1 MATIGNL
8 ETIIKISRENYEIL
22 INGGTVGGYS
32 YDPEAMYLVKDG
44 YTFITDDE
52 IIDLWWGG
60 DTCDVYIKGGVIYS
74 ANEISKNVA
83 YICLTDEGIK
93 NGIMYI

>member
-1 MATIGNL
+1 MANIGNL
-8 ETIIKISRENYEIL
+8 DTIIKISRENYEIL
-22 INGGTVGGYS
+22 INGGTVGGYT

-52 IIDLWWGG
+52 IHNLWFGG
-60 DTCDVYIKGGVIYS
+60 DVYIKNGIIYS
-74 ANEISKNVA
+74 ADEISDGVA
-83 YICLTDEGIK
+83 YIDLTDEGIK

>member
-1 MATIGNL
+1 MANIGNL

-32 YDPEAMYLVKDG
+32 YDPEAMYLV
-44 YTFITDDE
+44 ITDDE
-52 IIDLWWGG
+52 IHELWFGSG
-60 DTCDVYIKGGVIYS
+60 DVYIKNGIIYS
-74 ANEISKNVA
+74 ADEISNNVA
-83 YICLTDEGIK
+83 YIELTDEGIK

>member
-1 MATIGNL
+1 MANIGNL

-52 IIDLWWGG
+52 IHELWFGG
-60 DTCDVYIKGGVIYS
+60 GGDVYIKNGIIYS
-74 ANEISKNVA
+74 ADEISNNVA
-83 YICLTDEGIK
+83 YIELTDEGIK

>member
-1 MATIGNL
+1 MANIGNL

-52 IIDLWWGG
+52 IHELWFGSGG
-60 DTCDVYIKGGVIYS
+60 DVYIKNGIIYS
-74 ANEISKNVA
+74 ADEISNNVA
-83 YICLTDEGIK
+83 YIELT

>member
-1 MATIGNL
+1 MANESSL
-8 ETIIKISRENYEIL
+8 QTIIKISAENYEIL

-52 IIDLWWGG
+52 IRALWNGG
-60 DTCDVYIKGGVIYS
+60 GDVYIQGGVLYG
-74 ANEISKNVA
+74 ADEISNNVA
-83 YICLTDEGIK
+83 YIDLTGEIK
-93 NGIMYI
+93 NNTIYI

>member
-1 MATIGNL
+1 MANIGNL

-52 IIDLWWGG
+52 IHDLWF
-60 DTCDVYIKGGVIYS
+60 DIKNGIIYS
-74 ANEISKNVA
+74 ADEISNNVA
-83 YICLTDEGIK
+83 YIELTDEGIK

>member
-1 MATIGNL
+1 MTNESTL
-8 ETIIKISRENYEIL
+8 QTIIKISAENYEIL

-52 IIDLWWGG
+52 IRALWNGG
-60 DTCDVYIKGGVIYS
+60 DLYIQGGVLYS
-74 ANEISKNVA
+74 ADEISNNAA
-83 YICLTDEGIK
+83 YITIGEEIK
-93 NGIMYI
+93 NNTLYI

>member
-1 MATIGNL
+1 MANIGNL

-44 YTFITDDE
+44 YTFITDAE
-52 IIDLWWGG
+52 IRALWMDDG
-60 DTCDVYIKGGVIYS
+60 DVYIKNGIIYS
-74 ANEISKNVA
+74 ADEISNNVV
-83 YICLTDEGIK
+83 YIELSEEGIK

>member
-1 MATIGNL
+1 MANIGNL

-52 IIDLWWGG
+52 IHNLWWGG
-60 DTCDVYIKGGVIYS
+60 DVYIKNGIIYG
-74 ANEISKNVA
+74 ADEISNNVA
-83 YICLTDEGIK
+83 YIELTNERIK